1 MFVRNYYRARAAYQV
16 DLNKNILGYYNSSS
30 DFSLPKLTTVDGT
43 VPTKYYSTNYL
54 NSSFVPSFY
63 YSTWREAMVN
73 RYPSID
79 VSSPI
84 VSTGTNSII
93 YKPFNQAVFFGT
105 GSTAPTIDDYRLAGD
120 TVTGYTSS
128 HTYKDEYAED
138 GTFAKRTAT
147 YTITNNNA
155 EPVTIGEIGIFICA
169 VWTTGYSSN
178 KYIYTTYPYLLERT
192 VLESPITIPAGGVGQ
207 VTYSIT
213 ENYLEP

>member
-1 MFVRNYYRARAAYQV
+1 MFVRNFYRVRAAYQV
-16 DLNKNILGYYNSSS
+16 AKQRELLGYYNSSR
-30 DFSLPKLTTVDGT
+30 DFSLPKFTTVDGT
-43 VPTKYYSTNYL
+43 VPTKYYDVGYL
-54 NSSFVPSFY
+54 NSSFVPSFD
-63 YSTWREAMVN
+63 YSTWISAMLN
-73 RYPSID
+73 ISPSID

-84 VSTGTNSII
+84 VSTGTNPTS
-93 YKPFNQAVFFGT
+93 YKPFSQAVFFGT
-105 GSTAPTIDDYRLAGD
+105 GSISPTIDDYRLSGD

-128 HTYKDEYAED
+128 NYSKDEYAED
-138 GTFAKRTAT
+138 GTFAKRTIT
-147 YTITNNNA
+147 YTITNNNT

-169 VWTTGYSSN
+169 TWTTSRSSD